1 MGFSFSGFFGFGSPN
16 PSSTTSTNVDPLG
29 IGSARVRSNLTV
41 IPRNNFYGDD
51 FQTLDLRLAK
61 DVRIGRLKVSGIAE
75 VFNLYNHAQFSYNT
89 LETSAAFGAINGTQ
103 GQPRTGQLAVKMS
116 F

>member
-1 MGFSFSGFFGFGSPN
+1 
-16 PSSTTSTNVDPLG
+16 
-29 IGSARVRSNLTV
+29 VRSNLSV

-51 FQTLDLRLAK
+51 FQTLDLRLSK
-61 DVRIGRLKVSGIAE
+61 DVRIGRVRFTGIAE
-75 VFNLYNHAQFSYNT
+75 IFNLYNHAQFTYNL
-89 LETSAAFGAINGTQ
+89 LETSAAFGAVNGTQ